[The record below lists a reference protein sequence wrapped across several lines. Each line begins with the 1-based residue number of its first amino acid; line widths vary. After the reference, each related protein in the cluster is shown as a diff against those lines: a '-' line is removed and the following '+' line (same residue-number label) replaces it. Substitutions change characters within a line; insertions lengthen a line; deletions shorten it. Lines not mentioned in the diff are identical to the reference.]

1 MLSEAIIVALIG
13 LGGSCVGS
21 LFGIVCSSK
30 LNNYRIEQL
39 EKKVDRHNDL
49 VERMYTVEQS
59 QAVLSTE
66 ISVVN
71 HRLDVLESHDRRDAL
86 C

>member
-1 MLSEAIIVALIG
+1 MLSEAVIVELIG

-21 LFGIVCSSK
+21 LVGIICSSR

-49 VERMYTVEQS
+49 VERMYSAEQK
-59 QAVLSTE
+59 QAVFSSE

-71 HRLDVLESHDRRDAL
+71 HRLDALEHHGRREGL